1 MDKANEYR
9 EPISAVVTAG
19 WFYSVSIQVRLIY
32 DMRLAIC
39 VADAAG
45 WFYSVSIQV
54 RLIYDMRLAICVAD
68 ANVWP
73 RNPPGQGIRSPKM
86 SSA

>member
-9 EPISAVVTAG
+9 EPISAVVT
-19 WFYSVSIQVRLIY
+19 
-32 DMRLAIC
+32 
-39 VADAAG
+39 AG